1 MRRKYGYDCICGIS
15 TKGYASIKKAL
26 RIAGRY
32 LGALYNDS
40 NAWQTR
46 ADQLCKLYDSG
57 EGALSSVRDAAGMK
71 IIEYGKL
78 LVGCFTGYGQHAAG
92 TIISGDAVMDSL
104 PLMYGEGKDN
114 METSCNMGQAEAK
127 GYLKMDFLGLKNL
140 DIITRILRQTK
151 DAVILDGTR
160 QPELLGDLRIY
171 REIYAKGLTHGVFQF
186 ESPGMKTLLQRFQPE
201 CFEDICLL
209 NASYRPGPMQ
219 YLDEIIAEKWYR
231 KAKADPAA
239 IVDNNGNI
247 LLNGQVYEKPVHSI
261 NIDNDDLKE
270 ILTPTYGCIIYQEQ
284 IMQICTKLAGFTMG
298 HADNIRKYMSKKKA
312 EKLAAERPAFVQG
325 CMEHSGLSESDA
337 NHLFDCMID
346 FAKYAFNKS
355 HACMYSLVSVI
366 TAYLKLYH
374 PAIFFAESLN
384 AIEELDEIL
393 DFTKEMPLFG
403 ITLHA
408 PDIKHSSNQFIAVS
422 DDVYYGLSYVKG
434 LSEITFE
441 RAETFTDFIAINH
454 NTIKEKTLEKL
465 ILCGLFDSME
475 PSISRTDLIG
485 YSKELYNA
493 VEGLEKQEA
502 LLNQLQGQQAFLAT
516 YLPKKQLS
524 LSDKQHIV
532 SELSL
537 RKAVNK
543 LTRKDIDKYLESNH
557 TKQNKCRM
565 DIEKQLSVMN
575 DGIKSLR
582 LTSSI
587 TPEDIALSRKKEK
600 ELLGYVFNIKGSID
614 RLEHCNTFPDN
625 IVDTRTPVETT
636 IPNLGLIVIDP
647 CVKVTPGGWTKVL
660 CCDKNRTY
668 KNLYFAGGFDE
679 NITEFV
685 ITFEAERLQERRD
698 SKDGSTNSNNM
709 YVAPHAYS
717 INDIGYQPMKH
728 YNIENL
734 KDFRS
739 AAHHVKAVSNATAT
753 LYCMEGDISIR
764 CKDEDAS
771 MFLTKNHIPYTVYE
785 DTKLGNIA

>member
-1 MRRKYGYDCICGIS
+1 
-15 TKGYASIKKAL
+15 
-26 RIAGRY
+26 
-32 LGALYNDS
+32 
-40 NAWQTR
+40 
-46 ADQLCKLYDSG
+46 
-57 EGALSSVRDAAGMK
+57 
-71 IIEYGKL
+71 
-78 LVGCFTGYGQHAAG
+78 
-92 TIISGDAVMDSL
+92 
-104 PLMYGEGKDN
+104 
-114 METSCNMGQAEAK
+114 
-127 GYLKMDFLGLKNL
+127 
-140 DIITRILRQTK
+140 
-151 DAVILDGTR
+151 
-160 QPELLGDLRIY
+160 
-171 REIYAKGLTHGVFQF
+171 
-186 ESPGMKTLLQRFQPE
+186 
-201 CFEDICLL
+201 
-209 NASYRPGPMQ
+209 
-219 YLDEIIAEKWYR
+219 
-231 KAKADPAA
+231 
-239 IVDNNGNI
+239 
-247 LLNGQVYEKPVHSI
+247 
-261 NIDNDDLKE
+261 
-270 ILTPTYGCIIYQEQ
+270 
-284 IMQICTKLAGFTMG
+284 
-298 HADNIRKYMSKKKA
+298 
-312 EKLAAERPAFVQG
+312 
-325 CMEHSGLSESDA
+325 
-337 NHLFDCMID
+337 
-346 FAKYAFNKS
+346 
-355 HACMYSLVSVI
+355 MYSLVSVI

-441 RAETFTDFIAINH
+441 RAETFTDFVAINH

-475 PSISRTDLIG
+475 PSISRTDLIE

-502 LLNQLQGQQAFLAT
+502 LLNQLQGQQAFLAA

-734 KDFRS
+734 RNFRS

-764 CKDEDAS
+764 CKDEDVN
-771 MFLTKNHIPYTVYE
+771 MFLTGNHIPYTVYE

>member
-1 MRRKYGYDCICGIS
+1 
-15 TKGYASIKKAL
+15 
-26 RIAGRY
+26 
-32 LGALYNDS
+32 
-40 NAWQTR
+40 
-46 ADQLCKLYDSG
+46 
-57 EGALSSVRDAAGMK
+57 
-71 IIEYGKL
+71 
-78 LVGCFTGYGQHAAG
+78 
-92 TIISGDAVMDSL
+92 
-104 PLMYGEGKDN
+104 
-114 METSCNMGQAEAK
+114 
-127 GYLKMDFLGLKNL
+127 
-140 DIITRILRQTK
+140 
-151 DAVILDGTR
+151 
-160 QPELLGDLRIY
+160 
-171 REIYAKGLTHGVFQF
+171 
-186 ESPGMKTLLQRFQPE
+186 
-201 CFEDICLL
+201 
-209 NASYRPGPMQ
+209 MQ

-239 IVDNNGNI
+239 VVDNDGNV

-261 NIDNDDLKE
+261 NINNDDLKE
-270 ILTPTYGCIIYQEQ
+270 ILASTYGCIIYQEQ

-312 EKLAAERPAFVQG
+312 DKLAAERPAFVQG

-337 NHLFDCMID
+337 EHLFDCMID

-355 HACMYSLVSVI
+355 HAYMYSLISVI

-374 PAIFFAESLN
+374 PAVFFAESLN

-408 PDIKHSSNQFIAVS
+408 PDIKHSSNQFIAIS

-434 LSEITFE
+434 LSEMTFE
-441 RAETFTDFIAINH
+441 RTETFTDFVAINH

-475 PSISRTDLIG
+475 PSISRMDLIAF
-485 YSKELYNA
+485 SKKLYKA

-502 LLNQLQGQQAFLAT
+502 QLNQLQGQQAFLAA
-516 YLPKKQLS
+516 YLPKTRLTLS
-524 LSDKQHIV
+524 EKQHII

-537 RKAVNK
+537 RKSADK
-543 LTRKDIDKYLESNH
+543 LTRKDIDKYLESNNI
-557 TKQNKCRM
+557 KQNKCRHI
-565 DIEKQLSVMN
+565 IEEQLSVMN
-575 DGIKSLR
+575 DDIKTLR
-582 LTSSI
+582 LTSRI
-587 TPEDIALSRKKEK
+587 TPADIAMSRKVEK
-600 ELLGYVFNIKGSID
+600 DLLGYVFNIKASVD
-614 RLEHCNTFPDN
+614 RLECCNTFPDN
-625 IVDTRTPVETT
+625 IVDMRTPVTQT

-668 KNLYFAGGFDE
+668 KYLYFAGGFDE

-728 YNIENL
+728 YSIESL
-734 KDFRS
+734 KDFRN
-739 AAHHVKAVSNATAT
+739 AMHHVKAVTNATAT
-753 LYCMEGDISIR
+753 LYCMDGDISIR
-764 CKDEDAS
+764 CKDEDVN